1 MASMDSRRR
10 LSDQQW
16 QQLFVRFEARG
27 QTVQE
32 FCQAEGLSVS
42 NFYRRRSSAAVATG
56 HARELHKGNQRAP
69 GVLKGGGFVDL
80 GCLSASTPPTAQT
93 GGATLSVRIDL
104 GGGVILQIER
114 T

>member
-16 QQLFVRFEARG
+16 QQLFVRFEART

-42 NFYRRRSSAAVATG
+42 NFYRRRASIAVASG
-56 HARELHKGNQRAP
+56 HARGERRARGSQLTVGEP
-69 GVLKGGGFVDL
+69 RGGGFIDL
-80 GCLSASTPPTAQT
+80 GCLSSEAPTPPAP
-93 GGATLSVRIDL
+93 
-104 GGGVILQIER
+104 
-114 T
+114 

>member
-1 MASMDSRRR
+1 MASMESRRR

-16 QQLFVRFEARG
+16 QQLFVRFEACG

-32 FCQAEGLSVS
+32 FCQAQGLSVS
-42 NFYRRRSSAAVATG
+42 NFYRRRSGTARATG
-56 HARELHKGNQRAP
+56 HAGDTHRQSQLVAGTLN
-69 GVLKGGGFVDL
+69 GGFVEL
-80 GCLSASTPPTAQT
+80 GCLSAPVPPAPQIS
-93 GGATLSVRIDL
+93 GATLSVRIDL

>member
-1 MASMDSRRR
+1 MASMESRRR
-10 LSDQQW
+10 LSDKQW

-42 NFYRRRSSAAVATG
+42 NFYRRRSGTARATG
-56 HARELHKGNQRAP
+56 HARDTHRDSQVVAGT
-69 GVLKGGGFVDL
+69 LKGGFVDL
-80 GCLSASTPPTAQT
+80 GCLSAPVPPSPKTS
-93 GGATLSVRIDL
+93 GVTLSVRIDL

>member
-16 QQLFVRFEARG
+16 QQLFVRFEART

-42 NFYRRRSSAAVATG
+42 NFYRRRSSAVETTG
-56 HARELHKGNQRAP
+56 HARDTHRDSQLVAGPRNA
-69 GVLKGGGFVDL
+69 GGFVDL
-80 GCLSASTPPTAQT
+80 GCLSALPPPESKVS
-93 GGATLSVRIDL
+93 GATLSVRIDL

-114 T
+114 A